1 MRVRGKRNESEL
13 WLLCTA
19 ASPVQCCVSRGSVF
33 KHGFQIFVAGSSQ
46 AQMGKRGIQKRGE
59 VAAVTSQG
67 DTAART
73 SGAL

>member
-1 MRVRGKRNESEL
+1 M
-13 WLLCTA
+13 
-19 ASPVQCCVSRGSVF
+19 F

-46 AQMGKRGIQKRGE
+46 AQMGKRGIQKQGE

>member
-19 ASPVQCCVSRGSVF
+19 ASPVQCCVSRGSVY
-33 KHGFQIFVAGSSQ
+33 KHGFQIFVAGGSR
-46 AQMGKRGIQKRGE
+46 AQMGKGEIQKRGE
-59 VAAVTSQG
+59 VAAVNSQG
-67 DTAART
+67 DTATGT